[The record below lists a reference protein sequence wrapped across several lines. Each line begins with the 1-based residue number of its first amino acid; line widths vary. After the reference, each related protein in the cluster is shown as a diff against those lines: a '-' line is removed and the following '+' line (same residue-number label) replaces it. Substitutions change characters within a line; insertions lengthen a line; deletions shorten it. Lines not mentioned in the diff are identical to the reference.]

1 MGTITNINLNR
12 ATEVEIGDKKIKLD
26 FSDKRL
32 LNKIL
37 KLMKKYQNIESEIN
51 TRVEEIEKNE
61 GMSDL
66 DKIIAYS
73 DVEIDVLTEFRN
85 DVDNTFGINICDEL
99 FGEGVLPE
107 IERYFEFF
115 EAISPVVAKAQKE
128 QNEKIAS
135 IQQKYGLDR
144 VAKVT
149 SINEGKKDV

>member
-1 MGTITNINLNR
+1 
-12 ATEVEIGDKKIKLD
+12 
-26 FSDKRL
+26 
-32 LNKIL
+32 
-37 KLMKKYQNIESEIN
+37 MKKYQNIESEIN

-135 IQQKYGLDR
+135 IQHKYGLDR
-144 VAKVT
+144 VANVT
-149 SINEGKKDV
+149 NINEDKKDV

>member
-1 MGTITNINLNR
+1 MGTVTNINLNR

-37 KLMKKYQNIESEIN
+37 KLMKKYQNIEEEIN
-51 TRVEEIEKNE
+51 DRVEEIEKKE
-61 GMSDL
+61 DMSDL

-85 DVDNTFGINICDEL
+85 DVDNTFGINLCDTL

-115 EAISPVVAKAQKE
+115 EAISPIVQKAQKE
-128 QNEKIAS
+128 QSDKIAS

-149 SINEGKKDV
+149 NINEGKKDV